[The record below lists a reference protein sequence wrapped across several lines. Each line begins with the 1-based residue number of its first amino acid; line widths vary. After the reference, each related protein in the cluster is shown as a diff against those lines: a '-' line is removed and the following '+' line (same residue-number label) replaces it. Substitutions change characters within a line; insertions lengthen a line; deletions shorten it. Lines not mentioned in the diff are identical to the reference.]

1 METILKLHPNNI
13 AQLKGH
19 IKAKGPSTIH
29 GDGNIYP
36 AMKDWSPE
44 SGKMNHSHNNA
55 VFSNSNREE
64 ATYHKTY
71 DTIDEVPDTIEQL
84 QDELIAARFNKS
96 AQERAEQ
103 GKVVSNTFEAYD
115 DGSEKAAKEAAAQAA
130 KEEKAAKA
138 EAEKAEKAAK
148 AEEEKAAKEAAAQAK
163 KAAEQK

>member
-1 METILKLHPNNI
+1 MDTILKLHPNNL

-36 AMKDWSPE
+36 AMKDWTPD

-55 VFSNSNREE
+55 VFSNQNREE
-64 ATYHKTY
+64 ATYFKTY
-71 DTIDEVPDTIEQL
+71 DTIDEVPDTVEKL

-103 GKVVSNTFEAYD
+103 GKVASNTFEAYQ
-115 DGSEKAAKEAAAQAA
+115 EPAKEP
-130 KEEKAAKA
+130 KA
-138 EAEKAEKAAK
+138 ESKKAEKV
-148 AEEEKAAKEAAAQAK
+148 EKEPAKEP
-163 KAAEQK
+163 KAD